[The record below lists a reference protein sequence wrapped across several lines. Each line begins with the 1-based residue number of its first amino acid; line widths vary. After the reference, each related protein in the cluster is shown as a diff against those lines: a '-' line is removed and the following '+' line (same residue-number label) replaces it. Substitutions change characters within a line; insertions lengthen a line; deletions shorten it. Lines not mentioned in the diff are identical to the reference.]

1 MACESSPTTPGLR
14 PTHRCIARGRGGGK
28 LMMASAALVRPLA
41 GINTLEQAG
50 NAIADLGLGAIVP
63 PTGRIYASLV
73 KGRLTWPDPSAL
85 AQSDA
90 AMKGLWVESAHMVGL
105 PEQA

>member
-1 MACESSPTTPGLR
+1 VGATFLNAAGALR
-14 PTHRCIARGRGGGK
+14 SGGERGH
-28 LMMASAALVRPLA
+28 LVRPLA
-41 GINTLEQAG
+41 GINTIEQAG
-50 NAIADLGLGAIVP
+50 NAIADLGLGMIVP
-63 PTGRIYASLV
+63 PAGRIYASLV
-73 KGRLTWPDPSAL
+73 KGRLTWPDPSEL